1 MVPNCGSSATSS
13 LCSSIDG
20 SGNNATESDSNLT
33 GRPTACA
40 ALPAII
46 VWTRGVSMRRGNAIA
61 AMIVSTTTT
70 ATRMPSHFKA
80 RFIARS

>member
-1 MVPNCGSSATSS
+1 VVPNCGSSATSS

-46 VWTRGVSMRRGNAIA
+46 AWTRGVSMRRGNAIA
-61 AMIVSTTTT
+61 AMIVSTTIT

-80 RFIARS
+80 RFTARP